1 MQQQQLRKR
10 QKTMRQMAFDYLR
23 YLTDLERLA
32 ELEQQ
37 TNHNINN

>member
-1 MQQQQLRKR
+1 MQQQQLKER

-23 YLTDLERLA
+23 YLTDLELLA
-32 ELEQQ
+32 EMDQQ